1 MNGKTVMLLSQA
13 YTLLDI
19 AEENRKV
26 ALKILKE
33 AVDQSGGDPDVIMLH
48 DEWVRSDDVYRVL
61 DAEGFHP
68 ATPRFLS

>member
-1 MNGKTVMLLSQA
+1 MNGKTAMLLSQA

-19 AEENRKV
+19 VDENRKV
-26 ALKILKE
+26 AMKILDMADEEANGEE
-33 AVDQSGGDPDVIMLH
+33 AVRALNN
-48 DEWVRSDDVYRVL
+48 EYTTSDDVYRVL